1 MVRDRTPRDGGSAPA
16 EFALVGGL
24 LVLVFLAVVQL
35 AVAIH
40 VRNTLVASA
49 ADGARVGAQADQTLA
64 AAAARTRE
72 LVSRSLTP
80 AYAQDVSARRV
91 RIGGVDMV
99 EVEVRAPLPV
109 VGLLGTGD
117 AALDVTAHAVAETP

>member
-1 MVRDRTPRDGGSAPA
+1 MVRDRGRHDRGSAPA

-40 VRNTLVASA
+40 VRNTLVAAA
-49 ADGARVGAQADQTLA
+49 ADGARVGAEAGRPLA
-64 AAAARTRE
+64 SATARTRE
-72 LVSRSLTP
+72 LVSRSLSA
-80 AYAQDVSARRV
+80 AYARDVSARRV
-91 RIGGVDMV
+91 RIGGVDEV

-109 VGLLGTGD
+109 VGFLGAGD
-117 AALDVTAHAVAETP
+117 AALDVTAHALAEPP

>member
-1 MVRDRTPRDGGSAPA
+1 MARDGRSRDAGSAPA

-49 ADGARVGAQADQTLA
+49 ADGARVGAQAGRTLA
-64 AAAARTRE
+64 AAEARTRE
-72 LVSRSLTP
+72 LVRRSLTP
-80 AYAQDVSARRV
+80 SYPTDVSARRV
-91 RIGGVDMV
+91 LVGGVAMV
-99 EVEVRAPLPV
+99 EVEIAAPLPV
-109 VGLLGTGD
+109 IGLLGPGSN
-117 AALDVTAHAVAETP
+117 LDVTAHAVVEQP